1 MDLVVPNQLSCHGDN
16 SMLPQDRT
24 SDFVL
29 FCFLKTL
36 QNYRQFFGVSFFKK
50 VSLFIFFKVSAL
62 NIGKSTRFKI
72 VFTQSCVLMMATYYF
87 ST

>member
-36 QNYRQFFGVSFFKK
+36 QNYRQFFGGLFFKK
-50 VSLFIFFKVSAL
+50 SLSFYFF
-62 NIGKSTRFKI
+62 
-72 VFTQSCVLMMATYYF
+72 
-87 ST
+87 

>member
-36 QNYRQFFGVSFFKK
+36 QNYRQFFWGLFF
-50 VSLFIFFKVSAL
+50 
-62 NIGKSTRFKI
+62 
-72 VFTQSCVLMMATYYF
+72 
-87 ST
+87 